1 MQKGMLS
8 YQEIAAFCQEL
19 ALLMQAGIRLSDGVF
34 LMAEEEK
41 GQYCDVYKEI
51 GEKLDQG
58 EILSVA
64 LEACGCFPAYVF
76 GMISVGEK
84 TGRLEESLF
93 SLADYYEERCRVN
106 RMLKSSLTYPM
117 VIMVLIMAVVGV
129 LLIKVLPVFDKVY
142 MSLGSRLTGAA
153 AGLLQVG
160 YGLKAALPFL
170 FGFLV
175 VGIVLVV
182 LFAKVSR
189 FREKVLFV
197 FANKFGDKGISKKL
211 NNAKFARAL
220 AMGLTSGLT
229 MEEALEQVRTLF
241 VDVPGAL
248 KRCDKCLEML
258 EEGMELSVAMR
269 ENEFLQASYAKMLA
283 VGMRGGNG
291 DRVMTEVA
299 DRMME
304 DAGLA
309 LDNAVAKVEPAM
321 VLAASVIVGMI
332 LLAVMLPLA
341 NIMASIG

>member
-1 MQKGMLS
+1 MLNWIVS
-8 YQEIAAFCQEL
+8 SSVLIL
-19 ALLMQAGIRLSDGVF
+19 AVLGLRLLFRGRISQRMTYALWALVLLRLLIPGS
-34 LMAEEEK
+34 
-41 GQYCDVYKEI
+41 
-51 GEKLDQG
+51 
-58 EILSVA
+58 ILSSAASVA
-64 LEACGCFPAYVF
+64 NLVSEFTAP
-76 GMISVGEK
+76 
-84 TGRLEESLF
+84 
-93 SLADYYEERCRVN
+93 
-106 RMLKSSLTYPM
+106 
-117 VIMVLIMAVVGV
+117 
-129 LLIKVLPVFDKVY
+129 PVF
-142 MSLGSRLTGAA
+142 SA
-153 AGLLQVG
+153 
-160 YGLKAALPFL
+160 P
-170 FGFLV
+170 
-175 VGIVLVV
+175 VL
-182 LFAKVSR
+182 
-189 FREKVLFV
+189 EQ
-197 FANKFGDKGISKKL
+197 
-211 NNAKFARAL
+211 
-220 AMGLTSGLT
+220 
-229 MEEALEQVRTLF
+229 EEALEQVRTLF